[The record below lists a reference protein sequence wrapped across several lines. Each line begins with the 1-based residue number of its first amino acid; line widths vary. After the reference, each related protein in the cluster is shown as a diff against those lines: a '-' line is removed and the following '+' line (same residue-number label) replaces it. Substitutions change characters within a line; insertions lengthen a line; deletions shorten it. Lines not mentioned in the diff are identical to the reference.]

1 MDEITKAFLDKCSQ
15 AKSSLD
21 KSETLVNGES
31 YSIPSITKLD
41 VEEIFEAAGGSGTTT
56 AAIKIGISAVSA

>member
-1 MDEITKAFLDKCSQ
+1 MDEITKAFLDKCSE

-21 KSETLVNGES
+21 KSDTDVNAES
-31 YSIPSITKLD
+31 YSTPSITKLD

-56 AAIKIGISAVSA
+56 AAIRIGVSAVSA